1 MGFFSWDCKGCT
13 HSVREGHRDDWMT
26 KAVVLDKEGSRV
38 IGFYDGYGSV
48 GEGGTEIQNMR
59 VQNMRDP
66 EVWHHACYVAMGK
79 PEYSGPSPGARDRGC
94 TDYTLTRPR
103 HAQDVE
109 GLRDWKQNFL
119 RNQREETKRVWKKG
133 NDELRAKGE
142 PVPDYALCLEETGE

>member
-26 KAVVLDKEGSRV
+26 KAVVLDREGSRV
-38 IGFYDGYGSV
+38 VGFYDGYGRV
-48 GEGGTEIQNMR
+48 GEGGTEIQN
-59 VQNMRDP
+59 VSKP

-79 PEYSGPSPGARDRGC
+79 PEYSGPSPMARDQGL
-94 TDYTLTRPR
+94 TDYVLTRPR

-109 GLRDWKQNFL
+109 GLRDWRQNFL
-119 RNQREETKRVWKKG
+119 REQREEIKRVWKKG

-142 PVPDYALCLEETGE
+142 PVPDYALRLEETGD